1 MALKDSKQE
10 IPEVESRYGSQ
21 EETNSALTDE
31 YLTVNV
37 RYKEPDGD
45 VSKLLVYPV
54 TKADYPTIVAWNH
67 VANFVHMYCGQ
78 GDLIAVKGRLNTR
91 SYEDPM
97 VKGRKLYITEVMADS
112 IDLLKKADTKPTTP
126 VQQKPAEPWAD
137 DIAPEDLPF

>member
-1 MALKDSKQE
+1 MMNSVELIGRLTKETELKKTQTGK
-10 IPEVESRYGSQ
+10 EVVTFNIAVGRQ
-21 EETNSALTDE
+21 IK
-31 YLTVNV
+31 
-37 RYKEPDGD
+37 KEDRDNPN
-45 VSKLLVYPV
+45 V

-126 VQQKPAEPWAD
+126 AQPKPTEPWTD